1 MMAGK
6 VMERTR
12 FREMNN
18 VHENSLVEAASREPQ
33 AFVELYTSYVGRVY
47 RYVHAR
53 VANQRDAEDLT
64 SQVFLDALKSLPSYR
79 SRAPFAAW
87 LFSIA
92 RQRVADYYR
101 HGKQATHANIDDI
114 PLSSGENVL
123 QHVIHEENL
132 DALAEV
138 VTRLDEQEQELL
150 RLRFAAEMTFVEI
163 AALLGCKED
172 AVKKRFYR
180 LLARLQNQLEE

>member
-33 AFVELYTSYVGRVY
+33 AFAELYTSYVGRVY

-53 VANQRDAEDLT
+53 VAHQRDAEDLT

-92 RQRVADYYR
+92 RRRVADYYR
-101 HGKQATHANIDDI
+101 HGDQASTANIDDI
-114 PLSSGENVL
+114 PLSSGEDVL
-123 QHVIHEENL
+123 NQIIHDEHL
-132 DALAEV
+132 VALAEV
-138 VTRLDEQEQELL
+138 ITGLDEQEQELL
-150 RLRFAAEMTFVEI
+150 QLRFAAEMTFMEI
-163 AALLGCKED
+163 AALLGRRED
-172 AVKKRFYR
+172 TVKKRFYR
-180 LLARLQNQLEE
+180 LLARLQSQMEE

>member
-1 MMAGK
+1 
-6 VMERTR
+6 MEGGNR
-12 FREMNN
+12 
-18 VHENSLVEAASREPQ
+18 
-33 AFVELYTSYVGRVY
+33 
-47 RYVHAR
+47 AR
-53 VANQRDAEDLT
+53 
-64 SQVFLDALKSLPSYR
+64 
-79 SRAPFAAW
+79 
-87 LFSIA
+87 A
-92 RQRVADYYR
+92 RRRVADYYR

-114 PLSSGENVL
+114 PLSSGEDVL

-163 AALLGCKED
+163 AALLGRKED